1 MDRVCFRLQVDPTRL
16 EEYRQRH
23 ADVWPDM
30 LSRTAARPAG
40 TTTHSSWLMTVSSS
54 AISSVD
60 DFTAAQAAMAA
71 SRVNARWQ
79 AEMADFFVDLGD
91 SRPDE
96 GMRPLTEVFH
106 LD

>member
-1 MDRVCFRLQVDPTRL
+1 
-16 EEYRQRH
+16 
-23 ADVWPDM
+23 M
-30 LSRTAARPAG
+30 LTCGQTCEPHSARPAG
-40 TTTHSSWLMTVSSS
+40 TTTHSFWLMTVSS
-54 AISSVD
+54 IGYLECH
-60 DFTAAQAAMAA
+60 DFAAVQAAMAA
-71 SRVNARWQ
+71 RPRQRAWQ